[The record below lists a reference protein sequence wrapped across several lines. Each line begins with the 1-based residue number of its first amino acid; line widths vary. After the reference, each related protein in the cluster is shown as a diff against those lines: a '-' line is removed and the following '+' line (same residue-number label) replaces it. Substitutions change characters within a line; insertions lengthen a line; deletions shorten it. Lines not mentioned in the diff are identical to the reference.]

1 MFCLMPNVH
10 VFFDPMLCTAY
21 GIVRCD
27 TIALRDV
34 ACVVKF
40 FSMKMKHVPE
50 ASDIP
55 SFADAVGEGG
65 GGVEHHL
72 DVVAQASGFS
82 EEEANDLDAFVASEG
97 WGGGDE
103 ADDDEDDGEE
113 RQDADGSD
121 VGGSGQGEEDAS
133 GSEESEGS
141 EGEGDEE
148 SKEEG
153 GRIRRVKAPE
163 SVTKRAHAAVQRT
176 RKAAGAGGAAK
187 PTRNHQKRK
196 EKGRMLYK
204 HKDF

>member
-1 MFCLMPNVH
+1 
-10 VFFDPMLCTAY
+10 
-21 GIVRCD
+21 
-27 TIALRDV
+27 
-34 ACVVKF
+34 
-40 FSMKMKHVPE
+40 MKMKHVPE

-55 SFADAVGEGG
+55 SFADAVGSGG
-65 GGVEHHL
+65 GGVQHHL

-82 EEEANDLDAFVASEG
+82 EKEAHDLDAFVESEG

-103 ADDDEDDGEE
+103 ADADEGDGEE
-113 RQDADGSD
+113 GQGADGSD
-121 VGGSGQGEEDAS
+121 DGGRGQDEEDANE
-133 GSEESEGS
+133 SEESEGS

-148 SKEEG
+148 SKGDG

-187 PTRNHQKRK
+187 PSRNQQKRR